1 VKQPPGSPPPW
12 SPSSWAPLLRDWLT
26 ATWRLVVGLVPVI
39 VLAILVLVVLVI
51 TGAIDW
57 HLHASSPGKPKADEY
72 AYLDSARVAS
82 YLGQVSG
89 GDVQSENREEI
100 SKQDSGFALELS
112 NVGKATS
119 SRGSQ
124 VTRNVVV
131 SQTQADKFAELLSG
145 LESEP
150 TFTKLDASRCDFGK
164 QLASPAIT
172 AGTTVLIKNAF
183 VRMPPYLS
191 MYPELRYG
199 LYRLRTQHAF
209 GAAPLTSFQEVDES
223 VRGTSRLERE
233 HFKKEVGKNPRIP
246 FSITVPYTSKEVSA
260 CKSTLE
266 ARDHREVRK
275 GALEVTVF
283 LPARFARLTG
293 EPSLLSRR
301 LTIVGK
307 VVSNGVGTFGDGL
320 TVSTYWR
327 ALSEAQAPLLRE
339 LGVSKTLLAEPRL
352 RVRRALFAAMERSVT
367 FQGHVVEVI
376 PIAMYD

>member
-1 VKQPPGSPPPW
+1 MV
-12 SPSSWAPLLRDWLT
+12 LT
-26 ATWRLVVGLVPVI
+26 
-39 VLAILVLVVLVI
+39 ILVLILLVI

-57 HLHASSPGKPKADEY
+57 HLRSKSPSKPVADEY

-89 GDVQSENREEI
+89 GDVQSEKREEVATQ
-100 SKQDSGFALELS
+100 SSGLGLELS
-112 NVGKATS
+112 NVGKATK

-131 SQTQADKFAELLSG
+131 TQTQADKFIELLSD
-145 LESEP
+145 LEDEQ
-150 TFTKLDASRCDFGK
+150 TFKTVDASRCDFGK
-164 QLASPAIT
+164 ELAASAIP
-172 AGTTVLIKNAF
+172 AGTTVRIKNAL

-199 LYRLRTQHAF
+199 LYRLRTQHVF
-209 GAAPLTSFQEVDES
+209 GAAPLTSFREVDES
-223 VRGTSRLERE
+223 VRGTPQAERE
-233 HFKKEVGKNPRIP
+233 HFKREVGKNPRIP
-246 FSITVPYTSKEVSA
+246 FTITAPYTSEEVSG
-260 CKSTLE
+260 CKSRLE
-266 ARDHREVRK
+266 ADDHKSVEKR
-275 GALEVTVF
+275 ALEVTVF

-307 VVSNGVGTFGDGL
+307 VVSDGTGTFGDGL

-327 ALSEAQAPLLRE
+327 ALSGMQAPLLRE
-339 LGVSKTLLAEPRL
+339 MGVSATVLAKPRAQI
-352 RVRRALFAAMERSVT
+352 RQALFRAMERSVT

>member
-1 VKQPPGSPPPW
+1 M
-12 SPSSWAPLLRDWLT
+12 
-26 ATWRLVVGLVPVI
+26 ATWDLVTSLFPVL
-39 VLAILVLVVLVI
+39 VLAILVLVILVI

-57 HLHASSPGKPKADEY
+57 HLHAASPDKPKADEY

-89 GDVQSENREEI
+89 GDVQSENREEVT
-100 SKQDSGFALELS
+100 KQDSGFALELS

-131 SQTQADKFAELLSG
+131 SQTQADKFTELLSD
-145 LESEP
+145 LEGESK
-150 TFTKLDASRCDFGK
+150 FQRLDASRCDFGK
-164 QLASPAIT
+164 QLASSAIT
-172 AGTTVLIKNAF
+172 AGTTVLIRNAF

-209 GAAPLTSFQEVDES
+209 GAAPLTSFREVDES
-223 VRGTSRLERE
+223 VRGKSKTERE

-246 FSITVPYTSKEVSA
+246 FTITVPYTSGEVSA

-266 ARDHREVRK
+266 ARDHAAVK
-275 GALEVTVF
+275 KDALEVTVF

-307 VVSNGVGTFGDGL
+307 VVSNGTGTFGDGL

-327 ALSEAQAPLLRE
+327 ALSEVRAPLLRE
-339 LGVSKTLLAEPRL
+339 LGVSATLLAEPRL
-352 RVRRALFAAMERSVT
+352 RVRRALFTAMERSVT